1 MQKINRK
8 GVRKMKNKKTTT
20 ALISAV
26 GVAATVMAAR
36 GMMNNRNK
44 MKKTFKNAVD
54 KGSTYVNKA
63 VDKGSDYINEA
74 VDKGADYLNQNVFK

>member
-1 MQKINRK
+1 
-8 GVRKMKNKKTTT
+8 MKNKKTTT